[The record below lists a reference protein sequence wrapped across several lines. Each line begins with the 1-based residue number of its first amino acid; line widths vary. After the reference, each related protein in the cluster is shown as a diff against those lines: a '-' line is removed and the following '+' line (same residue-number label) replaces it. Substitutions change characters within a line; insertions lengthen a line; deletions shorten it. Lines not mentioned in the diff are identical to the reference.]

1 MKLVTN
7 VSFILI
13 NGVERLVDFRD
24 ELLHLVDVVDEL
36 FFRVAFAQM
45 LRELLCFSR
54 RRVNRML

>member
-1 MKLVTN
+1 MYLVTI

-36 FFRVAFAQM
+36 FFRVAFA
-45 LRELLCFSR
+45 
-54 RRVNRML
+54 